1 MRQHDALVFTLAE
14 YERRLAE
21 LRARMA
27 ERGLDAMIVA
37 GPENICYLTGY
48 QTTGYYYFQCV
59 VVPAD
64 GEPFMVT
71 RLLENTNVVAR
82 TWVEHGRPYQDTDD
96 PIAKLAAALEE
107 FGLVEKRLG
116 YEKHCYFFRAT
127 EQEALFAACPRA
139 TFVDASGLV
148 EAGRL
153 VKSDEEIT
161 LMRRAAVATEAGM
174 RAGVEA
180 AAPGTSENVIAA
192 AIHDA
197 MFRAGGEYPACS
209 PFVASGSRSAIGH
222 ATWEGRIVQRNEP
235 VFLEIGG
242 CVQRYHTAMMRT
254 VYLGEATDQ
263 MREAERLVVEAV
275 EACMAAMR
283 PGVPAGEIDAVARGI
298 LGRNTFG
305 AKQTTRTGYS
315 IGIAFT
321 PDWGEGQILSLQDGE
336 PMPLQANMVFHLIP
350 WIQVPGQAGIG
361 ISETVR
367 VTPDGGESL
376 FSFDRRLF
384 VK

>member
-1 MRQHDALVFTLAE
+1 MRQHDALVFTVAE
-14 YERRLAE
+14 YERRLGE
-21 LRARMA
+21 LRGRMA
-27 ERGLDAMIVA
+27 ERGLDAMIVT

-64 GEPFMVT
+64 AESFMVT

-82 TWVEHGRPYQDTDD
+82 TWVEHGRPYQDTED
-96 PIAKLAAALEE
+96 PIARLAAALEE
-107 FGLVEKRLG
+107 FGLADKRLG

-127 EQEALFAACPRA
+127 EQERLFAACPRA

-153 VKSDEEIT
+153 VKSEEEIA

-174 RAGVEA
+174 RAGIEVT
-180 AAPGTSENVIAA
+180 APGTSENVIAA

-209 PFVASGSRSAIGH
+209 PFVASGPRSAIGH

-263 MREAERLVVEAV
+263 MREAERLVVEATK
-275 EACMAAMR
+275 ACMAAMR
-283 PGVPAGEIDAVARGI
+283 PGRAGGRDRRNRARHPRPQHLRREADHAHRLLDRRGLHAG
-298 LGRNTFG
+298 LGRG
-305 AKQTTRTGYS
+305 ADPQ
-315 IGIAFT
+315 
-321 PDWGEGQILSLQDGE
+321 P
-336 PMPLQANMVFHLIP
+336 
-350 WIQVPGQAGIG
+350 PGQRA
-361 ISETVR
+361 
-367 VTPDGGESL
+367 DAA
-376 FSFDRRLF
+376 
-384 VK
+384 

>member
-1 MRQHDALVFTLAE
+1 MRQHDALVFSLDE
-14 YERRLAE
+14 YRRRLEE
-21 LRARMA
+21 LRGRMA
-27 ERGLDAMIVA
+27 GLDLDAMIVA
-37 GPENICYLTGY
+37 GPENICYLTSY

-59 VVPAD
+59 VVPAE
-64 GEPFMVT
+64 GEAFMVT
-71 RLLENTNVVAR
+71 RLLEQTNVDAR
-82 TWVEHGRPYQDTDD
+82 TWIEHGRPYQDTED
-96 PIAKLAAALEE
+96 PIEKLASALEE
-107 FGLVEKRLG
+107 FGLADRRLG
-116 YEKHCYFFRAT
+116 YEKNCYFFRAT
-127 EQEALFAACPRA
+127 EQERLFAACPRA

-153 VKSDEEIT
+153 IKSEEEIAV
-161 LMRRAAVATEAGM
+161 LRRAAVATEAGM
-174 RAGVEA
+174 RAGVET
-180 AAPGTSENVIAA
+180 AAPGVSENVIAA

-209 PFVASGSRSAIGH
+209 PFVASGPRSAIGH
-222 ATWEGRIVQRNEP
+222 ATWEGRIVQPNEP

-254 VYLGEATDQ
+254 VYLGQPTDQ
-263 MREAERLVVEAV
+263 MREAERLVIEAV
-275 EACMAAMR
+275 EACVAAMR
-283 PGVPAGEIDAVARGI
+283 PGVAAGEIDAIARRI

-305 AKQTTRTGYS
+305 AVQTTRTGYS

-336 PMPLQANMVFHLIP
+336 ETPLQANMVFHLIP
-350 WIQVPGQAGIG
+350 WIQIPGQAGIG

-367 VTPDGGESL
+367 VTPDGGEWL
-376 FSFDRRLF
+376 LAFDRRLF